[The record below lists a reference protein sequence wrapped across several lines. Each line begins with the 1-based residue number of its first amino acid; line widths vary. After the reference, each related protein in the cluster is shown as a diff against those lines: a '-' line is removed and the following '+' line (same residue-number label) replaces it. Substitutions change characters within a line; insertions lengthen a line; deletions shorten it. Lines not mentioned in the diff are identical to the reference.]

1 MTNDFNEY
9 FYLCHHGI
17 LGMKWGVRRYQN
29 KDGSLTAAGRK
40 RYGKKISKY
49 AEAEENRYSKLAKK
63 AKKKGD
69 IATSDKYRQLKL
81 DTHYGM
87 TQDDWYKEMQE
98 VKAAGKKYGKWALLG
113 GPPLAMAVSAI
124 NMPKELEKIRKGRES
139 VIKNNLAAAEE
150 ASRIANERSKAAY
163 NKLASNSKLNA
174 ESDWYYGEEPGSQLK
189 RYRNDKAYRDRMNST
204 ADLGIKAL
212 PKLNKYWS
220 KDQFEYDDWY
230 KEQGYTKEQVQ
241 QSNRE
246 WFLWEDQTIGM
257 PIVAELINKGTPAK
271 EVKNMIN
278 EAKKCYQV
286 DYDTNASKF
295 IWEVQNGDPDLLE
308 EFADACYEIKKGGN
322 T

>member
-9 FYLCHHGI
+9 YYLCHHGV

-29 KDGSLTAAGRK
+29 PDGSLTDAGRK

-49 AEAEENRYSKLAKK
+49 AEAEENRYSKLAQK

-69 IATSDKYRQLKL
+69 IAASNKYRQLKL

-124 NMPKELEKIRKGRES
+124 NMPKELETIRKGREL
-139 VIKNNLAAAEE
+139 VIKNNLEAAEE
-150 ASRIANERSKAAY
+150 AARIANERSKAAY
-163 NKLASNSKLNA
+163 NKLASNPKLNA
-174 ESDWYYGEEPGSQLK
+174 ESDWYYGDEPGSQLK

-212 PKLNKYWS
+212 PKLNKYWT
-220 KDQFEYDDWY
+220 KEEFGYDDWH
-230 KEQGYTKEQVQ
+230 KEHGYTKEQVQ
-241 QSNRE
+241 QGWRE

-257 PIVAELINKGTPAK
+257 PIVAELINKGASAK
-271 EVKNMIN
+271 EVKSMIN
-278 EAKKCYQV
+278 DAKESYDV
-286 DYDTNASKF
+286 DYGTNASKF

-308 EFADACYEIKKGGN
+308 EFADACYEAKRR
-322 T
+322 

>member
-9 FYLCHHGI
+9 CYLCHHGI

-29 KDGSLTAAGRK
+29 SDGTLTDAGRK

-69 IATSDKYRQLKL
+69 IATSNKYRQLKL

-87 TQDDWYKEMQE
+87 TQDDWYKEMQK
-98 VKAAGKKYGKWALLG
+98 VKS
-113 GPPLAMAVSAI
+113 VSAI
-124 NMPKELEKIRKGRES
+124 NMPKEMEKIREGRAL
-139 VIKNNLAAAEE
+139 VIKENLKSAEE
-150 ASRIANERSKAAY
+150 AARIANERSKAAY
-163 NKLASNSKLNA
+163 NKLASNPKLNA

-220 KDQFEYDDWY
+220 KDQFEYGDWH
-230 KEQGYTKEQVQ
+230 KEHGYTKEQVQ

-308 EFADACYEIKKGGN
+308 EFADACYEIKKGGKH
-322 T
+322 